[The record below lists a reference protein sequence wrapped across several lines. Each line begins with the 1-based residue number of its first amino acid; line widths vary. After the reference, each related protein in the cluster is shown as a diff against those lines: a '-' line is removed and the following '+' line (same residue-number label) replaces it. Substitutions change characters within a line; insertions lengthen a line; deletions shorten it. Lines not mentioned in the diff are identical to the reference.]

1 VSGDQSNYRV
11 YCHDGARKVVS
22 AEWVAAANDEDAVTV
37 VEAMYP
43 GLHCEIW
50 DGNRLVAK
58 LEAKRDSA

>member
-1 VSGDQSNYRV
+1 MSGDQPNYRV
-11 YCHDGARKVVS
+11 YCHDGVRKVVS
-22 AEWVAAANDEDAVTV
+22 AEWVAAANDEEAIAAVRIL
-37 VEAMYP
+37 YP